1 MMPPIPENLR
11 FDMKIISK
19 NFKATERINEKWK
32 VRDEEKI
39 RENVRKS
46 NRKIKRW
53 LQKLDT
59 KKTIYYHNICY
70 EFS

>member
-19 NFKATERINEKWK
+19 KFKVTERINEKWK

-53 LQKLDT
+53 L
-59 KKTIYYHNICY
+59 
-70 EFS
+70 